1 MDDAQTINGC
11 VSCFGPNLISPNE
24 KTFEEFYLRYL
35 LTHRP
40 GMASFKEIRSHK
52 GILYDNYIEIAAAM
66 GLLQSEKEWIHCM
79 MEDFASVIS
88 NNQKLRELFVT
99 ILCHNN
105 PHNVKTLWDH
115 FKEELSDDFKYK
127 RTEFEYINHHHQMQ
141 HNSNNNNNFNEE
153 KEDEHSKQI
162 KPSD

>member
-1 MDDAQTINGC
+1 MTKCHHTTHTIKTSGRCGNNQW
-11 VSCFGPNLISPNE
+11 VRILFLAESTIFLQMR

-40 GMASFKEIRSHK
+40 GMASFEEIRTHK
-52 GILYDNYIEIAAAM
+52 GILHDSYIETAAAM

-79 MEDFASVIS
+79 EDFASVIT
-88 NNQKLRELFVT
+88 NTQKLRELFVT

-105 PHNVKTLWDH
+105 PHNVKTLWDR

-127 RTEFEYINHHHQMQ
+127 QKN
-141 HNSNNNNNFNEE
+141 
-153 KEDEHSKQI
+153 
-162 KPSD
+162 